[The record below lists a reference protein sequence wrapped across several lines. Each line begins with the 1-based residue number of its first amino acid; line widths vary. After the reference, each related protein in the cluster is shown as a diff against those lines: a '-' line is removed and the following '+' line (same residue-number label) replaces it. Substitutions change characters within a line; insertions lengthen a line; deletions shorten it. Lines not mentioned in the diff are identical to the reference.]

1 MMRLTPHAFATRLIA
16 TIGAITFTLASYSA
30 TFTGSGVGTIP
41 DGASGTCP
49 APGAPLNITFS
60 AAGLTSTTLTDI
72 RVSMTFGTAHA
83 WGGDVTATLISPTGV
98 NFPLFGRIGA
108 ESASG
113 VGKSANLSG
122 TYVFVDPAITTNNIW
137 TAATNAGTG
146 GIVEGTY
153 ATTPVGGDG
162 VVNPPTPTSFLAA
175 FSGLTTAAVLNGT
188 WTLQMTDNCEMDTGA
203 ISAASLTLQQ
213 SAPPLQYSAAPSFI
227 HFPTIPANTSS
238 YAYPVVVFAPAM
250 NAQNVGF
257 PANAC
262 VMSGTNPGDF
272 MRVPDALSV
281 APGSTGQLLVQF
293 RPSSNGYKSATMTCT
308 AQPSGVT
315 PAQVIVQLDGA
326 GGDALPPPNCYDVD
340 GDGVMNPLIDGLFIS
355 RLQLGFTPQAAANN
369 IAFQAPRNT
378 TKKVAGFMVE
388 RCGYVPPSPPS
399 SP

>member
-1 MMRLTPHAFATRLIA
+1 MRLITYTFATRLIA
-16 TIGAITFTLASYSA
+16 TIGAITLAMASYSA
-30 TFTGSGVGTIP
+30 TFTGSGVGAIA
-41 DGASGTCP
+41 DGTNSTCP
-49 APGAPLNITFS
+49 GPGAPLNITFS
-60 AAGLTSTTLTDI
+60 ATGLTSTALTDI

-83 WGGDVTATLISPTGV
+83 WGGDISATLISPTGV

-108 ESASG
+108 VSATG
-113 VGKSANLSG
+113 VGTSANLSG

-137 TAATNAGTG
+137 TAAANVGTG
-146 GIVEGTY
+146 DVVEGTY

-162 VVNPPTPTSFLAA
+162 VVNPPTPTNFLAA
-175 FSGLTTAAVLNGT
+175 FSSLTTPAVLNGT

-203 ISAASLTLQQ
+203 ITAASLTLQQ
-213 SAPPLQYSAAPSFI
+213 SAPPLQYSFAPTSI
-227 HFPTIPANTSS
+227 HFPTIPANTPS
-238 YAYPVVVFAPAM
+238 YAYPVVVFAPAS
-250 NAQNVGF
+250 NAQNIGF

-281 APGSTGQLLVQF
+281 APGATGQLLVQF
-293 RPSSNGYKSATMTCT
+293 RPSSNGNKSATMTCT

-315 PAQVIVQLDGA
+315 PAQIIVQLDGA

-340 GDGVMNPLIDGLFIS
+340 GDGVMNPLVDGLFIT

-378 TKKVAGFMVE
+378 TKKVAGFMLE
-388 RCGYVPPSPPS
+388 RCGYVPPSTP
-399 SP
+399 

>member
-1 MMRLTPHAFATRLIA
+1 MMRLTTYTFATRLIA
-16 TIGAITFTLASYSA
+16 TIGAITLAMASHSA
-30 TFTGSGVGTIP
+30 TFTGSGVGAIP
-41 DGASGTCP
+41 DGTNSTCP

-60 AAGLTSTTLTDI
+60 AMGLTSTALTDI
-72 RVSMTFGTAHA
+72 RVSMTYGTAHA
-83 WGGDVTATLISPTGV
+83 WGGDISATLISPTGV

-108 ESASG
+108 VSATG
-113 VGKSANLSG
+113 VGTSANLSG

-146 GIVEGTY
+146 GVVEGTY

-162 VVNPPTPTSFLAA
+162 VVNPPTPTNFLAA
-175 FSGLTTAAVLNGT
+175 FSSLTTAAVLNGT
-188 WTLQMTDNCEMDTGA
+188 WTLQLVDNCEIDTGA
-203 ISAASLTLQQ
+203 ISAASLTLEQT
-213 SAPPLQYSAAPSFI
+213 APPLQFSADPTTI
-227 HFPTIPANTSS
+227 HFPTIPANTPS
-238 YAYPVVVFAPAM
+238 YAYPVVVFAPAT

-262 VMSGTNPGDF
+262 AMSGTNAGDF

-281 APGSTGQLLVQF
+281 APGTTGQLLVQF
-293 RPSSNGYKSATMTCT
+293 RPSSNGNKSATMTCT

-315 PAQVIVQLDGA
+315 PAQIIVQLDGA

-340 GDGVMNPLIDGLFIS
+340 GDGVMNPLVDGLFIT

-378 TKKVAGFMVE
+378 TKKVAGFMLE
-388 RCGYVPPSPPS
+388 RCGYVPPSTP
-399 SP
+399 